1 MEHQEQH
8 HILFMQLVYMLH
20 AAAMHQLGK
29 VKNPLTGKVERD
41 LAAARSTIDMLEMLQ
56 ARTKGNL
63 LPEEERFL
71 TSVLMELRLNYVD
84 EKGKPEPPEQEQEGA
99 AS

>member
-1 MEHQEQH
+1 MDTQESH
-8 HILFMQLVYMLH
+8 HILFMQLVSMLH

-29 VKNPLTGKVERD
+29 VQNPLTGKVERD
-41 LAAARSTIDMLEMLQ
+41 LRAAQSTIDLLDMLA

-63 LPEEERFL
+63 LPEEERLL

-84 EKGKPEPPEQEQEGA
+84 ESKKPEVPPAGA
-99 AS
+99 QPS